1 MTTMGGHRG
10 RAHVVGAGLAGLAA
24 AMRLSRAGFSVT
36 LYEAAQQAGGRC
48 RSYYDADLDCRLDN
62 GNHLIVTGNLAAMA
76 YLTEID
82 AAGTVVTQD
91 VAVFPFI
98 DLETG
103 ERWSVRPTDGRF
115 PWWVFLKDRRVAGTH
130 AADYLSALKM
140 RRAGPDTTIAECF
153 DPQSLLYRRLWAP
166 LAIAVLNTEPA
177 NASAQLLWS
186 VFSQTFGQGGAA
198 LHPVLPQI
206 GLSESLVDPALAILA
221 QRGGDIRYGHRLRA
235 IGYDRDRIDRL
246 DFGRAQIDVAP
257 DDHVILAVTAPV
269 AADLLPGLSPPDSFR
284 AIVNA
289 HYRCADIAGKP
300 GFVGVVGGTA
310 EWVFQRPGILS
321 VTCSA
326 AEQLVDRPAEELAAL
341 IWRDVAR
348 VHDRPVDVL
357 PPWRV
362 VKEKRATF
370 AATPAQLRRRPGTK
384 TVYRN
389 LWLAGDWTE
398 TGWPATIEGAIRSGF
413 SAAAAILR

>member
-1 MTTMGGHRG
+1 MTTTATNRG

-24 AMRLSRAGFSVT
+24 AMRLGRAGYRVT
-36 LYEAAQQAGGRC
+36 VYEAAQQAGGRC

-76 YLTEID
+76 YLTEIG
-82 AAGTVVTQD
+82 AAATVVTQD
-91 VAVFPFI
+91 IAVFPFI

-115 PWWVFLKDRRVAGTH
+115 PWWIFLRNRRVAGSK

-140 RRAGPDTTIAECF
+140 RAAGPQTTIAECF
-153 DPQSLLYRRLWAP
+153 DATSVLYRRLWGP
-166 LAIAVLNTEPA
+166 LTAAVLNTEPA
-177 NASAQLLWS
+177 NASAQILWS
-186 VFSQTFGQGGAA
+186 VFEQTFGQGGAA
-198 LHPVLPQI
+198 LHPVLPRI
-206 GLSESLVDPALAILA
+206 GLSESLVDPALALLT
-221 QRGGDIRYGHRLRA
+221 QRGGEILYGHRLRA
-235 IGYDRDRIDRL
+235 IAFDSKRVMRL
-246 DFGRAQIDVAP
+246 DFGKAQIDVAP
-257 DDHVILAVTAPV
+257 EDRVVLAVTAPV
-269 AADLLPGLSPPDSFR
+269 AADLLPGISAPDSFR

-289 HYRCADIAGKP
+289 HYRCDDVDGLP
-300 GFVGVVGGTA
+300 GFTGVVGGTA
-310 EWVFQRPGILS
+310 EWVFHRPGILS

-326 AEQLVDRPAEELAAL
+326 AEALVDRPAEELASL

-348 VHDRPVDVL
+348 VHGRDPSVL
-357 PPWRV
+357 PPSRI

-370 AATPAQLRRRPGTK
+370 AATPEQLRRRPGAT
-384 TVYRN
+384 TAYDN

-413 SAAAAILR
+413 TAAASILG